1 MLRSSTRF
9 ALLALVANLLTGC
22 TPSPAYQGID
32 MSAHNPVAL
41 APVCVGQFALD
52 FPRDGVA
59 TWHVNFDWAAV
70 ERLPARLHD
79 AAGFWAHVHA
89 RRDALAAQ
97 SHDTEPS
104 LLSYYEQVGE
114 SAALLL
120 HRNIPINKRVYYPER
135 YLWLGDR
142 GYLFK
147 GLGEGEEIKAKLPAY
162 KRIFSRL
169 QPLNTVDQQGGFCI
183 DGAVVKAEVKI
194 DASHTVEVRGFDSTT
209 FTVGT
214 VEANETSELMTLPAS
229 EAWMFSA
236 AGQLD
241 VALQEFKLLRADP
254 NIRDMFDS
262 PKELSILR
270 NGQRTVADRQGEEA
284 VWMMRFNN
292 GSIQYKFMWTRAD
305 GRPSLHGSPGLTFQF
320 SAGDP
325 LNPDAKLPAE
335 QALLGLWDAVL
346 DSVHKR

>member
-1 MLRSSTRF
+1 MLRSSTPL

-59 TWHVNFDWAAV
+59 SWHVNLDWAAV

-89 RRDALAAQ
+89 RCDALAAQ

-120 HRNIPINKRVYYPER
+120 HRNIPINKRVYYLER

-183 DGAVVKAEVKI
+183 DGAVVATPVDQIGASQLIRPNRMPNTLLYVSTQEGSLIAEDVAAG
-194 DASHTVEVRGFDSTT
+194 DPRA
-209 FTVGT
+209 
-214 VEANETSELMTLPAS
+214 
-229 EAWMFSA
+229 FSA
-236 AGQLD
+236 IGRMEMDKEQFQLIRST
-241 VALQEFKLLRADP
+241 ASLRDEST
-254 NIRDMFDS
+254 S
-262 PKELSILR
+262 PKNFETAR
-270 NGQRTVADRQGEEA
+270 EGVRVVAGRAGEEA
-284 VWMMRFNN
+284 VWCKTMNN
-292 GSIQYKFMWTRAD
+292 GVKKYRFLWMNNEGK
-305 GRPSLHGSPGLTFQF
+305 PSLHDNPSLLLQLNSGDEMDPGATPV
-320 SAGDP
+320 S
-325 LNPDAKLPAE
+325 E
-335 QALLGLWDAVL
+335 EALLGLWDAVL

>member
-1 MLRSSTRF
+1 MIRRLF
-9 ALLALVANLLTGC
+9 PWLLTLLMGYLTGC

-59 TWHVNFDWAAV
+59 SWHVNLDWAAV

-89 RRDALAAQ
+89 RRDALATQ

-120 HRNIPINKRVYYPER
+120 HRNIPINKRVYYLER

-147 GLGEGEEIKAKLPAY
+147 GLGEGEEIKAKLPSY

-169 QPLNTVDQQGGFCI
+169 QPLNTVEQAGGFCI
-183 DGAVVKAEVKI
+183 DGAVVDLASSISALYSVAPRGMRNTYFDISSDEASTLEEIPNTPGEDPRIFSAFGKMEI
-194 DASHTVEVRGFDSTT
+194 DQEEFQLARSDSYVRDD
-209 FTVGT
+209 
-214 VEANETSELMTLPAS
+214 PAS
-229 EAWMFSA
+229 PATFDVLRKSSRVV
-236 AGQLD
+236 AG
-241 VALQEFKLLRADP
+241 
-254 NIRDMFDS
+254 
-262 PKELSILR
+262 
-270 NGQRTVADRQGEEA
+270 RTGEEA
-284 VWMMRFNN
+284 LWRKTLNN
-292 GSIQYKFMWTRAD
+292 GVKKYRFVWLASNNAPTLHD
-305 GRPSLHGSPGLTFQF
+305 NPSLLLRLDSGDEMDPGATPV
-320 SAGDP
+320 S
-325 LNPDAKLPAE
+325 E
-335 QALLGLWDAVL
+335 EALLGLWDAVL

>member
-1 MLRSSTRF
+1 MIRRLF
-9 ALLALVANLLTGC
+9 PWLLTLLMGYLTGC

-59 TWHVNFDWAAV
+59 SWHVNLDWAAV

-104 LLSYYEQVGE
+104 LLSHYEQVGE
-114 SAALLL
+114 NAALLL
-120 HRNIPINKRVYYPER
+120 HREEDTNVSAYYLER

-142 GYLFK
+142 GYLLK

-162 KRIFSRL
+162 KRILSRL
-169 QPLNTVDQQGGFCI
+169 QPLNTVEQAGGFCI
-183 DGAVVKAEVKI
+183 DGAVVHAEIKLR
-194 DASHTVEVRGFDSTT
+194 ASLHARPAGLSNTALV
-209 FTVGT
+209 VGT
-214 VEANETSELMTLPAS
+214 VEAPDISSFAELSGEDPR
-229 EAWMFSA
+229 MFTPF
-236 AGQLD
+236 GQLEID
-241 VALQEFKLLRADP
+241 QEQFSLLRADP
-254 NIRDMFDS
+254 MIRDNPAS
-262 PKELSILR
+262 PREFETLR
-270 NGQRTVADRQGEEA
+270 KGSRPVAGREGHEV
-284 VWMMRFNN
+284 VWRKTTNN
-292 GSIQYKFMWTRAD
+292 KVQLYKFFWRVSDAKA
-305 GRPSLHGSPGLTFQF
+305 SVHGSPGLSLQMD
-320 SAGDP
+320 SGDEMDP
-325 LNPDAKLPAE
+325 GATPVSE
-335 QALLGLWDAVL
+335 EALLGLWDAVL